1 LTTQA
6 IDGEYTEVETRDL
19 VAVPQGGELSLNID
33 VEAMVKRRDQFHA
46 FIDTIL
52 KPDVHYGI
60 PKQRD
65 GTPVPGIPRRFLY
78 QAGAEEIFSAFE
90 CRPRYTTMTSTVDA
104 KSGTVIFVQKC
115 EAVGMSTGYVM
126 GEGVGAVSNDE
137 FVTNCKFSSWA
148 ERGHDGTVVCPEHGR
163 GRAKVWNNPSS
174 IKLQCQ
180 GKTQEAFHKVLH
192 NALMRANK
200 RAMVACAR
208 TLGCASEFFSQ
219 DAEMVTGG
227 ADLLAEEENDGR
239 KGSQAAPLARQ
250 QPQQGAGDQPVG
262 GPKGTWWPAPNGDLM
277 INCPNHGVRK
287 GREWDRGDSVTCTA
301 KVGEGWCDFKVA
313 KEGGTPPGGAPG
325 NPRSVSAAEQAIAR
339 AREHGVE
346 AADAKEFMETV
357 YNARLGP
364 NQQVTKTYL
373 SNWLVREP
381 EQVESAEAWADKLI
395 AWFDLK
401 YPLDGSPQ
409 ENLDRNFPDPQQ
421 PFAEEDPA
429 YTQEDY
435 LMEAA
440 GGEHRAA
447 SNCPA
452 DMAANPEYCHVFLKG
467 AGTHCHAPMT
477 VFTPY
482 GAPLCDLHST
492 AWEKL
497 S

>member
-1 LTTQA
+1 
-6 IDGEYTEVETRDL
+6 
-19 VAVPQGGELSLNID
+19 
-33 VEAMVKRRDQFHA
+33 
-46 FIDTIL
+46 
-52 KPDVHYGI
+52 
-60 PKQRD
+60 
-65 GTPVPGIPRRFLY
+65 
-78 QAGAEEIFSAFE
+78 
-90 CRPRYTTMTSTVDA
+90 
-104 KSGTVIFVQKC
+104 
-115 EAVGMSTGYVM
+115 
-126 GEGVGAVSNDE
+126 
-137 FVTNCKFSSWA
+137 
-148 ERGHDGTVVCPEHGR
+148 
-163 GRAKVWNNPSS
+163 
-174 IKLQCQ
+174 
-180 GKTQEAFHKVLH
+180 
-192 NALMRANK
+192 
-200 RAMVACAR
+200 
-208 TLGCASEFFSQ
+208 
-219 DAEMVTGG
+219 
-227 ADLLAEEENDGR
+227 
-239 KGSQAAPLARQ
+239 
-250 QPQQGAGDQPVG
+250 
-262 GPKGTWWPAPNGDLM
+262 M

-301 KVGEGWCDFKVA
+301 KVGESWCDFKVA

-421 PFAEEDPA
+421 EPFAIDFPEEDPA
-429 YTQEDY
+429 YDQADY
-435 LMEAA
+435 IMEAA
-440 GGEHRAA
+440 SGEHRAA
-447 SNCPA
+447 VNCPA
-452 DMAANPEYCHVFLKG
+452 DMASNPEYCHVFLKG
-467 AGTHCHAPMT
+467 QGKHCHAPMT